1 MKKTSRAVLGAA
13 LLAVSGFAAAASAT
27 VYVDAKANSVSN
39 GTGVDAFLLSAG
51 ESFSVTAS
59 GIWQNDPS
67 GGSYISGPDGHS
79 DQSFTLGSYTFDV
92 GTLVGELDGTFFKVG
107 SNYSGVASTGGE
119 LALFYWDSDASN
131 NLGFVQATVTGTPA
145 VSPVPEPANLALMAL
160 ALGAFALTSRR
171 KV

>member
-1 MKKTSRAVLGAA
+1 MKKISRAVLGAA
-13 LLAVSGFAAAASAT
+13 LLAVSGFAAATSAT
-27 VYVDAKANSVSN
+27 VYVNAKANSVSG

-67 GGSYISGPDGHS
+67 ISYVSGPDGHPS
-79 DQSFTLGSYTFDV
+79 QTFTLGSYTFDI

-107 SNYSGVASTGGE
+107 SSYSGVTSTGGE
-119 LALFYWDSDASN
+119 LALFYWDSDAFN
-131 NLGFVQATVTGTPA
+131 NLGFVQAIVTGTPA
-145 VSPVPEPANLALMAL
+145 VSPVPEPANLALMGL